1 MMRCGISCSRFR
13 SFSLPAPLNDTFPA
27 PKGFY
32 ECLSLCRIGTLSLL
46 NGETQPSGYHSTAEN
61 ENVPRRT
68 FI

>member
-13 SFSLPAPLNDTFPA
+13 SFSLPARLNETFPTL
-27 PKGFY
+27 KGFY

-46 NGETQPSGYHSTAEN
+46 NGETQSSGYRPTAEN

-68 FI
+68 FM